1 MSLLA
6 REISSQATLDI
17 HLADMIVP
25 YVALADGES
34 IYLTRSMNGHL
45 ETNIWLTEKIL
56 NVEFETL
63 KVNGYYN
70 IVKK

>member
-1 MSLLA
+1 
-6 REISSQATLDI
+6 
-17 HLADMIVP
+17 MIVP

-34 IYLTRSMNGHL
+34 IHLTRSMNGHL

-56 NVEFETL
+56 NVKFETL

-70 IVKK
+70 IVKKCKSLLYNRLKKFAFRE

>member
-1 MSLLA
+1 
-6 REISSQATLDI
+6 
-17 HLADMIVP
+17 MIVP